1 MKSHGKLSS
10 KDTDCF
16 SSSCCCS
23 LVHSCSEQANSIEK
37 MKFEDLL
44 LEIDGFGRFQIL
56 ILFILC
62 LPRINLP
69 MHFLLH
75 NFLAATPSHHCA
87 IPQQEAFVNLTME
100 EVLLI
105 SIPREPDGTFRS
117 CEMFSQPQFHLLLNS
132 SLQPENNSII
142 QHCQHG
148 WVYDHSQFTSTI
160 ATQWDLVCEQ
170 RGLNQATA
178 TFFFIGVTMGA
189 VVFGYLSDSMLAIT
203 RTLTGVALSG
213 VSLIVLPLGMEWV
226 DVQHRTF
233 SGILTSIF
241 WSIGNMLLAMVA
253 YLVREWHWLLVAVTG
268 PCLLSIVCLWW
279 VPESAR
285 WLIANGKVK
294 QAHRHLLRC
303 ARMNGRKDFAFSPEA
318 LRRMATDKKPGRSY
332 SYISLFRTPVLR
344 KISLCSGAV
353 WFGVAFSY
361 YGMSMNLTGF
371 GLNMYLS
378 QFVFG
383 VIEIPAKMIMYVLV
397 NRVGR
402 RQSQAWALILTG
414 LCIGANVIIPKPFT
428 SLRSVVAVM
437 GKGFSEAAFTTVFLY
452 TSELYPTVLRQNG
465 MGYTSF
471 VARLGGALAPLVYL
485 LDEVWKSLPEV
496 TYCGVAVCCGSVAFL
511 LPETLNVRL
520 PEGIEDVEKAKA
532 KGPPQ
537 LGGPEGMPLQAL
549 LK

>member
-1 MKSHGKLSS
+1 
-10 KDTDCF
+10 
-16 SSSCCCS
+16 
-23 LVHSCSEQANSIEK
+23 

-44 LEIDGFGRFQIL
+44 LEIGGFGRFQIF

-87 IPQQEAFVNLTME
+87 IPHQEAFVNLTME

-105 SIPREPDGTFRS
+105 SIPQEPDGTYSS

-160 ATQWDLVCEQ
+160 STQWDLVCEQ

-189 VVFGYLSDSMLAIT
+189 VIFGYLSDRFGRKAMLLVSLVFSVIFGMLSAASVSYSMLAIT

-213 VSLIVLPLGMEWV
+213 VSLIILPFGMEWV
-226 DVQHRTF
+226 DIQHRTF

-294 QAHRHLLRC
+294 QAQRHLLQC
-303 ARMNGRKDFAFSPEA
+303 ARMNGRKDFTVSPE
-318 LRRMATDKKPGRSY
+318 SY

-353 WFGVAFSY
+353 FGVAFSY

-378 QFVFG
+378 QFLLGIV
-383 VIEIPAKMIMYVLV
+383 EIPAKMIMYVLV

-414 LCIGANVIIPKPFT
+414 LSIGANVIIPKTFT
-428 SLRSVVAVM
+428 SLRPVVAIM

-452 TSELYPTVLRQNG
+452 TSELYPTILRQNG

-471 VARLGGALAPLVYL
+471 VARLGGALAPLVFL
-485 LDEVWKSLPEV
+485 LDEVWRSLPEV
-496 TYCGVAVCCGSVAFL
+496 MYCGVAVCCGSVAFL

-520 PEGIEDVEKAKA
+520 PEGIEDIEKPAKSTCRNLTENGTTTSICPTHTKKKKSFCRLFKSSVYA
-532 KGPPQ
+532 IST
-537 LGGPEGMPLQAL
+537 L
-549 LK
+549 

>member
-1 MKSHGKLSS
+1 
-10 KDTDCF
+10 
-16 SSSCCCS
+16 
-23 LVHSCSEQANSIEK
+23 

-44 LEIDGFGRFQIL
+44 LETGGFGRFQIL
-56 ILFILC
+56 ILAVLC
-62 LPRINLP
+62 LLRINLP

-87 IPQQEAFVNLTME
+87 IPHQEAFVNLTTE

-105 SIPREPDGTFRS
+105 SIPRKPDGTFSS

-132 SLQPENNSII
+132 SLQPENKSII
-142 QHCQHG
+142 QPCQHG

-160 ATQWDLVCEQ
+160 STQWDLVCEQ

-189 VVFGYLSDSMLAIT
+189 MVFGYLSDRFGRKTMLQLSLVCSVVFGMLSAASVSYTMLAIT

-213 VSLIVLPLGMEWV
+213 ISLIVLPLGMEWV

-233 SGILTSIF
+233 TGILTSIF
-241 WSIGNMLLAMVA
+241 WSVGNMLLALAA

-285 WLIANGKVK
+285 WLIAKGKVK

-303 ARMNGRKDFAFSPEA
+303 ARMNGRKDFAVSPE
-318 LRRMATDKKPGRSY
+318 LWEDMPLTMYPQRIVLQREYKNMGGSY

-344 KISLCSGAV
+344 KISLCSGVV

-371 GLNMYLS
+371 GLSIYLS

-383 VIEIPAKMIMYVLV
+383 VIEIPAKMVMYVLV

-402 RQSQAWALILTG
+402 RQSQAWTLILTG
-414 LCIGANVIIPKPFT
+414 LCIGANIVIPKPFT
-428 SLRSVVAVM
+428 SLRSVVAIM
-437 GKGFSEAAFTTVFLY
+437 AKGFSEAAFTTVYLY
-452 TSELYPTVLRQNG
+452 TSELYPTILRQNG

-471 VARLGGALAPLVYL
+471 MARLGGALAPLVFL
-485 LDEVWKSLPEV
+485 LDGVWRSLPEG
-496 TYCGVAVCCGSVAFL
+496 TYCGLAVSSGAVAFL
-511 LPETLNVRL
+511 LPETLNARL
-520 PEGIEDVEKAKA
+520 PEGIQDVE
-532 KGPPQ
+532 
-537 LGGPEGMPLQAL
+537 
-549 LK
+549 

>member
-1 MKSHGKLSS
+1 
-10 KDTDCF
+10 
-16 SSSCCCS
+16 
-23 LVHSCSEQANSIEK
+23 

-44 LEIDGFGRFQIL
+44 LEIGGFGRFQIL
-56 ILFILC
+56 ILLILS

-100 EVLLI
+100 EILLI
-105 SIPREPDGTFRS
+105 SIPQEPDGTFRS

-132 SLQPENNSII
+132 SLQPENSSII

-160 ATQWDLVCEQ
+160 ATEWDLVCEQ

-189 VVFGYLSDSMLAIT
+189 VIFGYLSDRFGRKAMLLLSLVCSVIFGMLSATSISYSMLAIT

-226 DVQHRTF
+226 DIEHRTF
-233 SGILTSIF
+233 SGILSSIF
-241 WSIGNMLLAMVA
+241 WSIGNMLLATVA

-268 PCLLSIVCLWW
+268 PCLLSILCLWW

-294 QAHRHLLRC
+294 QAHRHLIRC
-303 ARMNGRKDFAFSPEA
+303 ARMNGRKDFTVSPEA
-318 LRRMATDKKPGRSY
+318 LRRMAADNKPGRSY

-344 KISLCSGAV
+344 KISLSSGAV

-402 RQSQAWALILTG
+402 RQSQAWTLILAG
-414 LCIGANVIIPKPFT
+414 LCIGANVIIPKSFT
-428 SLRSVVAVM
+428 SLRSAVAIT
-437 GKGFSEAAFTTVFLY
+437 GKGFSEAAFTTVYLY

-471 VARLGGALAPLVYL
+471 MARLGGALAPLVFL
-485 LDEVWKSLPEV
+485 LDGAWRSLPEV
-496 TYCGVAVCCGSVAFL
+496 TYCGVAVCCGSAAFL
-511 LPETLNVRL
+511 LPETLNLRL
-520 PEGIEDVEKAKA
+520 PEGIEDLEK
-532 KGPPQ
+532 PQ
-537 LGGPEGMPLQAL
+537 VKRPQQSGAPEGVPLQAL

>member
-1 MKSHGKLSS
+1 
-10 KDTDCF
+10 
-16 SSSCCCS
+16 
-23 LVHSCSEQANSIEK
+23 

-44 LEIDGFGRFQIL
+44 LEIGGFGRFQIL
-56 ILFILC
+56 ILLILC

-87 IPQQEAFVNLTME
+87 IPHQEAFVNLTTE
-100 EVLLI
+100 EILLI
-105 SIPREPDGTFRS
+105 NIPREPDGTFRS

-132 SLQPENNSII
+132 SLQPDNDSVTQN
-142 QHCQHG
+142 CQHG

-160 ATQWDLVCEQ
+160 STEWDLVCEQ

-189 VVFGYLSDSMLAIT
+189 VVFGYLSDRFGRKSILLLSLVCSVILGMLSACSVSYSMLAIT

-213 VSLIVLPLGMEWV
+213 VSLIILPLGMEWV
-226 DVQHRTF
+226 DIEHRTF
-233 SGILTSIF
+233 SGVLTSIF
-241 WSIGNMLLAMVA
+241 WSVGNMLLALTA

-294 QAHRHLLRC
+294 QAHKHLLRC
-303 ARMNGRKDFAFSPEA
+303 ARMNGRKDFTLFPSSHISQA
-318 LRRMATDKKPGRSY
+318 LRGMTTEKKARESF

-344 KISLCSGAV
+344 KISLCSGTV

-383 VIEIPAKMIMYVLV
+383 IIEIPAKMVMYVLV
-397 NRVGR
+397 NRIGR
-402 RQSQAWALILTG
+402 RQSQAWSLILTG
-414 LCIGANVIIPKPFT
+414 LCIGANIIIPKSFT
-428 SLRSVVAVM
+428 SLRSVIAIIA
-437 GKGFSEAAFTTVFLY
+437 KGSSEAAFTTVYLY

-465 MGYTSF
+465 MGYTAF
-471 VARLGGALAPLVYL
+471 MARIGGSLAPLVFL
-485 LDEVWKSLPEV
+485 LDDVWRSLPEV
-496 TYCGVAVCCGSVAFL
+496 TYCGVAVLCGSVAFL

-520 PEGIEDVEKAKA
+520 PEGIEDIE
-532 KGPPQ
+532 
-537 LGGPEGMPLQAL
+537 
-549 LK
+549 

>member
-1 MKSHGKLSS
+1 
-10 KDTDCF
+10 
-16 SSSCCCS
+16 
-23 LVHSCSEQANSIEK
+23 

-44 LEIDGFGRFQIL
+44 LEIGGFGRFQIL

-87 IPQQEAFVNLTME
+87 IPHQEAFVNLTME

-105 SIPREPDGTFRS
+105 SIPRESDGTFRP
-117 CEMFSQPQFHLLLNS
+117 CEMFSQPQFQLLLNS

-160 ATQWDLVCEQ
+160 STQWDLVCEQ

-189 VVFGYLSDSMLAIT
+189 VVFGYLSDRFGRKAMLLLSLVCSVIFGMLSAASISYSMLAIT

-226 DVQHRTF
+226 DIQHRTF
-233 SGILTSIF
+233 SGILSSIF

-303 ARMNGRKDFAFSPEA
+303 ARMNGRKDFAVSPEEDMPLIMCA
-318 LRRMATDKKPGRSY
+318 LRIVLQREHMENARESY

-371 GLNMYLS
+371 GLNIYLS
-378 QFVFG
+378 QFVYG
-383 VIEIPAKMIMYVLV
+383 IIEIPAKVIMYVLV

-402 RQSQAWALILTG
+402 RQSQAWTLILTG
-414 LCIGANVIIPKPFT
+414 LCIGANVIIPKSFT
-428 SLRSVVAVM
+428 SLRSVVAIM

-471 VARLGGALAPLVYL
+471 VARLGGALAPLVFL
-485 LDEVWKSLPEV
+485 LDEVWRSLPEV

-520 PEGIEDVEKAKA
+520 PEGIEDIE
-532 KGPPQ
+532 
-537 LGGPEGMPLQAL
+537 
-549 LK
+549 

>member
-1 MKSHGKLSS
+1 
-10 KDTDCF
+10 
-16 SSSCCCS
+16 
-23 LVHSCSEQANSIEK
+23 

-44 LEIDGFGRFQIL
+44 LEIGGFGRFQIL
-56 ILFILC
+56 ILFVLC
-62 LPRINLP
+62 LARINLP

-75 NFLAATPSHHCA
+75 SFLAATPSHHCA
-87 IPQQEAFVNLTME
+87 IPHQEEFVNLTME
-100 EVLLI
+100 EILLI

-132 SLQPENNSII
+132 SLQPENDSII
-142 QHCQHG
+142 QNCQHG

-160 ATQWDLVCEQ
+160 STQWDLVCEQ

-178 TFFFIGVTMGA
+178 TFFFIGVTIGA
-189 VVFGYLSDSMLAIT
+189 VVFGYLSDRFGRKSMLLLSLVFSVVFGMLSAASISYSMLAIT
-203 RTLTGVALSG
+203 RTLTGLALSG
-213 VSLIVLPLGMEWV
+213 LSLIVLPLGMEWV
-226 DVQHRTF
+226 DIEHRTF
-233 SGILTSIF
+233 SGVLTSIF
-241 WSIGNMLLAMVA
+241 WSIGNMLLALIA

-268 PCLLSIVCLWW
+268 PCLLSIIYLWW

-294 QAHRHLLRC
+294 EAHKHLLRC
-303 ARMNGRKDFAFSPEA
+303 ARMNGMKDFALSPEA
-318 LRRMATDKKPGRSY
+318 LRMITTDKKPGESF

-361 YGMSMNLTGF
+361 YGMSMKLTGF

-383 VIEIPAKMIMYVLV
+383 IIEIPAKMIVYVLV

-402 RQSQAWALILTG
+402 RQSQAWSLILTG
-414 LCIGANVIIPKPFT
+414 LCIGANIIIPKPFT
-428 SLRSVVAVM
+428 SLRSVVAVT
-437 GKGFSEAAFTTVFLY
+437 GKGLSEAAFTTVFLY

-471 VARLGGALAPLVYL
+471 MARIGGALAPLVFL
-485 LDEVWKSLPEV
+485 LDDVWRSLPEV
-496 TYCGVAVCCGSVAFL
+496 TYCGMAVCCGSVAFL

-520 PEGIEDVEKAKA
+520 PEGIEDIEKTQVKE
-532 KGPPQ
+532 PLQ
-537 LGGPEGMPLQAL
+537 TSTPEGMPLQSL